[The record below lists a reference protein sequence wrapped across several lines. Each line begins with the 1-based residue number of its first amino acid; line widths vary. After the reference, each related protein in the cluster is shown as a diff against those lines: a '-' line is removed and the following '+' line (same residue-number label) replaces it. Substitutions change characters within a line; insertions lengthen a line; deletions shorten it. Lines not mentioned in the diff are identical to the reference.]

1 MWINC
6 LDEYWFMK
14 FSKVFFL
21 GKISV
26 LVKFNYMF
34 LDWNNNYDVSNFY
47 LFLIGNVI
55 IFGSLFGKRL
65 NVNVVLIRKKIILI
79 SSLFDIYVV
88 NY

>member
-1 MWINC
+1 M
-6 LDEYWFMK
+6 
-14 FSKVFFL
+14 

-55 IFGSLFGKRL
+55 MFGSLFGKRL